1 MSVLELDHISKAFD
15 GVQAVDR
22 ASMGF
27 DRGKVTALI
36 GPNGAGKTTVF
47 NVINGFLPPDA
58 GSVYYKEEDLIG
70 LPPWAVAQKG
80 VGRLFQ
86 DVHLFDQMTVE
97 ENVQSAFPGQKG
109 ESALWS
115 VFGRWAVRKQER
127 ELNEKTQEL
136 LASVN
141 LEAKAEEL
149 AEDLSFGQQKL
160 VAIARLLAAD
170 ADVLLL
176 DEPTAGVNPGLVDRL
191 LSTIESLADEGKTIV
206 VIEHNMDVVLEIS
219 DWVYFMDDGEVTSFG
234 LPRDVLGDPEVR
246 KAYMGF
252 EEEEVS
258 A

>member
-47 NVINGFLPPDA
+47 NVINGFLPPDE
-58 GSVYYKEEDLIG
+58 GSVYYQEEDLVG
-70 LPPWAVAQKG
+70 LTPWAVAQKG
-80 VGRLFQ
+80 IGRLFQ
-86 DVHLFDQMTVE
+86 DVHLFSQMTVQ
-97 ENVQSAFPGQKG
+97 ENVQSAFPDQKG
-109 ESALWS
+109 ENALWS
-115 VFGRWAVRKQER
+115 VFRRWKVRGQER
-127 ELNEKTQEL
+127 KLDERAKEL
-136 LASVN
+136 LTFVN
-141 LEAKAEEL
+141 LRAKADEL

-170 ADVLLL
+170 EDVLLL
-176 DEPTAGVNPGLVDRL
+176 DEPTAGVNPELVDRL
-191 LSTIESLADEGKTIV
+191 LDTIQDLADEGKTVI

-246 KAYMGF
+246 KAYMGLD
-252 EEEEVS
+252 EEVTS